1 MTSAS
6 TGVAGSRPSFLF
18 LEPNNYPRWIF
29 PPAVADTTAFVVP
42 QEDYLLRRGG
52 SAQVDPARCLEIA
65 RAFSGGFD
73 YVVGESIGG
82 FLWHALFRLA
92 GDRTPFLLVPRIN
105 HVSPRQCY
113 ALLLSSQLRG
123 PRDILFAGC
132 RAARR
137 SFGSFGFHCE
147 PRYLP
152 SYDLPGIDL
161 NLFRPLSERAGLRAA
176 LGLSADRDVLLY
188 TGRVDRDKHLLELF
202 EVLAAVRA
210 DRPAELVV
218 CFHFRNEAYLSRCR
232 ERAAAIGDI
241 RFVEWPDPET
251 LVRYYNAADLFV
263 SAGVSV
269 CETFGR
275 SPVEAMACGTPSV
288 VSAYNGFRDTIT
300 PATGFLVPTLRKD
313 GKGWPQRPDVGR
325 LAGTILEALSDRE
338 ALREMARVGIK
349 RSRRWARAAI
359 LNHVLNLL
367 AREAGGTT
375 GSTGGEAPDR
385 DCLSLAGYSPEI
397 AALWGCLEGRPLADL
412 VADFVATG
420 ELPCEPPREA
430 VAAFYE
436 SWFAEY

>member
-1 MTSAS
+1 MGGTAASA
-6 TGVAGSRPSFLF
+6 TVAHSRPRFLF

-29 PPAVADTTAFVVP
+29 PPAAADTTPFAVP
-42 QEDYLLRRGG
+42 HEDYLLRQGG
-52 SAQVDPARCLEIA
+52 GGQVDPPRCLEIA
-65 RAFSGGFD
+65 RSYSGGFD
-73 YVVGESIGG
+73 YIVGESIGG

-92 GDRTPFLLVPRIN
+92 GDRTPCLLVPRIN

-113 ALLLSSQLRG
+113 ALFLSSQLRG
-123 PRDILFAGC
+123 PRDIIFAGC
-132 RAARR
+132 RAARGA
-137 SFGSFGFHCE
+137 FGSFGFHCE

-161 NLFRPLSERAGLRAA
+161 KLFRPLPDPAGVRAM
-176 LGLSADRDVLLY
+176 LGLPADRDVLLY

-202 EVLAAVRA
+202 EVFTTVRA
-210 DRPAELVV
+210 ERPAELVV
-218 CFHFRNEAYLSRCR
+218 CFHFRNEEYLARCR
-232 ERAAAIGDI
+232 ERAAAIGNI
-241 RFVEWPDPET
+241 HFVEWPDPET

-300 PATGFLVPTLRKD
+300 PATGFLVPTVRKD

-325 LAGTILEALSDRE
+325 LAATILEALADRE
-338 ALREMARVGIK
+338 ALDEMSRVGVK
-349 RSRRWARAAI
+349 RARRWARSAI
-359 LNHVLNLL
+359 LNHVLKLL
-367 AREAGGTT
+367 ARENGGAGDD
-375 GSTGGEAPDR
+375 APLRDR
-385 DCLSLAGYSPEI
+385 LSLAGYPPEV
-397 AALWGCLEGRPLADL
+397 AALWGCLEGRPLAEL

-420 ELPCEPPREA
+420 LLPCEPPRDA
-430 VAAFYE
+430 VRAFYE